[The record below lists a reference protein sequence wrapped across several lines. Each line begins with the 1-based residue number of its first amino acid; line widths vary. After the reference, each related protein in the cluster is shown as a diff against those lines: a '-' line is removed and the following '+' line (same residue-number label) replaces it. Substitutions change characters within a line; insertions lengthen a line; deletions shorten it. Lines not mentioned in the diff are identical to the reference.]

1 MNEADRKQRNYIKVH
16 ELHPAMRPRMEAV
29 IRELEQYGYRPRIQE
44 AWRSPKDQLAAY
56 NAGTS
61 KIKYGFH
68 NVTAP
73 DDTKEALAADVWD
86 DDRPFTAKT
95 HFMLHLL
102 AAAEKNGL
110 TTGIRWS
117 LSDNRINLIEDA
129 IAHED
134 WKRPVWVGW
143 DPLHVEVTGLTVQE
157 AEAGK
162 RPEMPGAEPTEPD
175 PNTGTD
181 STPPPVDTSTPEPD
195 DNANE
200 NRKYEP
206 ENIRYRVENLETGHI
221 KDYDLTTSLQP
232 VSLLAVPYI
241 SQLGP
246 GADSRH
252 NDCGAAAAAMILA
265 AYTSNIITPDAFY
278 DKFNISGD
286 PHLTVD
292 QLRAALGS
300 EGIATELKSNLSLN
314 DLFNLLTSDTP
325 LIIPTKYSVLHD
337 AGLTENSYA
346 GPHFSVVVGMDIK
359 NIYVHDPLFT
369 NPEGGDA
376 RAYPLD
382 IFLKAWTETTLLSG
396 HTIPQCSAIIPMH
409 PTNIQLLKRVR
420 IKVTRLNVRQGAGTN
435 FPVVGTVTLNEEL
448 NLLQEDSG
456 WGQIESKGW
465 ISLAYTETIASKPSP
480 EPAPR
485 NQNDDDTPPLKPGEG
500 TIININLATSVPQNP
515 TGFRPAQYLFTDPLI
530 PSTHRNLCGDVALSM
545 LYETVTQKVNTL
557 GYIYQGSKG
566 TTRKPTGG
574 TNAYEFAQ
582 QFANTF
588 PAGWKAHCFY
598 LSYLYYFEAGNP
610 RHTPDSPGALS
621 KSLTQKSILEIKSLI
636 SNMLARS
643 TFVVVGVNQ
652 STLMEGSG
660 AARLNPKG
668 VGHWVT
674 VTGVSDAH
682 IYINNPFMNRRE
694 TYTWDE
700 FMESFGYWLLQI
712 FPPSSYQ
719 PQVYSGSIEN
729 LHANLEQDRNKA

>member
-1 MNEADRKQRNYIKVH
+1 MNEADRKQRNYIKIH

-68 NVTAP
+68 NVTAT

-117 LSDNRINLIEDA
+117 LSDNRIKLIEDA
-129 IAHED
+129 ITRED
-134 WKRPVWVGW
+134 WNRPVWVGW
-143 DPLHVEVTGLTVQE
+143 DPLHVEVAGLTVQE

-162 RPEMPGAEPTEPD
+162 RPEMPGAGSANDGSESTSPPADT
-175 PNTGTD
+175 
-181 STPPPVDTSTPEPD
+181 TPPVLE
-195 DNANE
+195 DNTDE

-206 ENIRYRVENLETGHI
+206 EKVKYQIENLETGRT
-221 KDYDLTTSLQP
+221 KNYELTSSLQP
-232 VSLLAVPYI
+232 VSLLTVPYI

-252 NDCGAAAAAMILA
+252 NDCGAAAVAMVLA
-265 AYTSNIITPDAFY
+265 AYTGTIITPDAFY

-286 PHLTVD
+286 PYLTTDHLRD
-292 QLRAALGS
+292 ALGG
-300 EGIATELKSNLSLN
+300 EGISTEFRSNLSLN
-314 DLFNLLTSDTP
+314 DLFNYLALGTP
-325 LIIPTKYSVLHD
+325 LIVPTKYSVLHD
-337 AGLTENSYA
+337 AGLTESSFT
-346 GPHFSVVVGMDIK
+346 GPHFSIVVGMDIK

-369 NPEGGDA
+369 DPEEGDA
-376 RAYPLD
+376 HAYPLD
-382 IFLKAWTETTLLSG
+382 IFLKAWTDTTLLSG
-396 HTIPQCSAIIPMH
+396 YAIPQRSAIIPAS
-409 PTNIQLLKRVR
+409 PTNIQMLKRVR
-420 IKVTRLNVRQGAGTN
+420 VKVSRLNVRQGAGAN
-435 FPVVGTVTLNEEL
+435 FAVVGTVTLNQEL
-448 NLLQEDSG
+448 NLRQEASG
-456 WGQIESKGW
+456 WGEIESGGW
-465 ISLAYTETIASKPSP
+465 IFLTYTETITSSTPSP
-480 EPAPR
+480 QPNPG
-485 NQNDDDTPPLKPGEG
+485 NQNDNTPSLKPGEG
-500 TIININLATSVPQNP
+500 LIININLATSVPQNP
-515 TGFRPAQYLFTDPLI
+515 TGLRAAEYLFNDPLI

-545 LYETVTQKVNTL
+545 LYETVTKKGNTL

-574 TNAYEFAQ
+574 SNAYEFAQ

-588 PAGWKAHCFY
+588 PAGWKAHSYY

-610 RHTPDSPGALS
+610 RHTPDSPGILS
-621 KSLTQKSILEIKSLI
+621 KSLTQKSILEIKGMI
-636 SNMLARS
+636 TKMLADN
-643 TFVVVGVNQ
+643 TFVIAGAYQ
-652 STLMEGSG
+652 STLMEGPG

-674 VTGVSDAH
+674 VTGVSDTY
-682 IYINNPFMNRRE
+682 IYVNNPFMNRRE
-694 TYTWDE
+694 TYAWDE
-700 FMESFGYWLLQI
+700 FMESFGYWVLQI
-712 FPPSSYQ
+712 LPPSSYQ
-719 PQVYSGSIEN
+719 PQVYSGPIEN
-729 LHANLEQDRNKA
+729 LHASLEQDRNKA